1 MITITVNGKQET
13 IGPGTTVRDY
23 LTLKGTDPAVVVVE
37 INRTIVKKES
47 FGTTA
52 LRDNDAVE
60 ILRFVGGG

>member
-13 IGPGTTVRDY
+13 IGPGTTVGGY
-23 LTLKGTDPAVVVVE
+23 LALKRMDPAVVVVE
-37 INRTIVKKES
+37 INKSIIKKED

-52 LRDNDAVE
+52 FNNKDTVE